1 MSYIGVFQPENQSK
15 KGNWTKMAKKTF
27 TLIEL
32 LVVIAIIAILASM
45 LMPALS
51 KAREQAR
58 MSTCVGNKKGS
69 LNAIAFYLDAN
80 KGFMVLRAGNG
91 QTGDPNAWASWAV
104 RLAKQKYITDDYK
117 LARCPTIRV
126 NKADGSAPSTPGD
139 SSFAAPR
146 TPASWVD
153 YYGKA
158 LLQAEFAGTT
168 PTATCALAM
177 PRVTESKMLLIDSF
191 QGTATLRHQI
201 FDWGVTGNATG
212 SLAAYFHGDRATV
225 GWTDGHVATMTGVE
239 VKSNS
244 NNVVKNGFDSNG
256 MCKTF

>member
-1 MSYIGVFQPENQSK
+1 MTK
-15 KGNWTKMAKKTF
+15 KSF

-32 LVVIAIIAILASM
+32 LVVIAIIAILAAM

-58 MSTCVGNKKGS
+58 MSTCISNKKGS

-80 KGFMVLRAGNG
+80 KGFMVLRAGDG
-91 QTGDPNAWASWAV
+91 QTGDPYRWCSWAV
-104 RLAKQKYITDDYK
+104 RLAKQKYVSDDWK
-117 LARCPTIRV
+117 LTRCPTIRV
-126 NKADGSAPSTPGD
+126 AKADGSPASTQGD
-139 SSFAAPR
+139 VSFGAPR
-146 TPASWVD
+146 TPAAWTD

-158 LLQAEFAGTT
+158 LLQAEFAGGT

-191 QGTATLRHQI
+191 QGNATLRHQI
-201 FDWGVTGNATG
+201 FEWGPTGNNGG
-212 SLAAYFHGDRATV
+212 SLGAYFHGERTTV
-225 GWTDGHVATMTGVE
+225 GWTDGHVAVMTGVE

-244 NNVVKNGFDSNG
+244 NNVVVNGFDGNG
-256 MCKTF
+256 ICKGF